1 MANPQTERHI
11 HASMALILRLGLG
24 LVFII
29 GGTSKLSQLL
39 DPAQQ
44 EQILA
49 SYWGTSGY
57 VNQFF
62 IDFMF
67 DGTLSPWWFLTT
79 LSTFELLSGLALVAG
94 LAVRPLS
101 LIYGFLLWTF
111 VIALPVLTVPGVESD
126 VSTYRAPALFVQIR
140 DVALSGMMFVLYVLG
155 SGSFSLDRGQF
166 NQNAVRP
173 QADWNALGLLLRL
186 SLAAPLIIGG
196 FFYAMPNISS
206 FATPFWVLLPLGV
219 LLVAGVGLRF
229 VGSATSLVMLW
240 AMSQKLS
247 LDASLIAN
255 LNGFKRE
262 FAFLAGGMVLAVWG
276 GGASHTVHSAVHRL
290 KSAESGSS

>member
-57 VNQFF
+57 VNKFF

-67 DGTLSPWWFLTT
+67 DGMLSPWWFLTT

-140 DVALSGMMFVLYVLG
+140 DVALSGMMFVLYVAG
-155 SGSFSLDRGQF
+155 PGSFSVDHACFKQV
-166 NQNAVRP
+166 AVRE
-173 QADWNALGLLLRL
+173 QANWNALGLLLRL
-186 SLAAPLIIGG
+186 SLAAPLIVGG
-196 FFYAMPNISS
+196 VFFAMPNISV
-206 FATPFWVLLPLGV
+206 FAAPFWILLPLG
-219 LLVAGVGLRF
+219 LLLIASVGLRF
-229 VGSATSLVMLW
+229 VGSAAALVMLW
-240 AMSQKLS
+240 AMSQKFS
-247 LDASLIAN
+247 VDASFIAN

-262 FAFLAGGMVLAVWG
+262 FAFLAGGIVLALWG
-276 GGASHTVHSAVHRL
+276 GGSSHTVHSAVRRL
-290 KSAESGSS
+290 NGAAAR